1 MFFQVLVNINHYQLY
16 MGLNVNYIFVDKALA
31 KIKDI
36 FGDIPKDKQEN
47 LTDDVL
53 NFLEKMEKKYK
64 IVKKKT

>member
-1 MFFQVLVNINHYQLY
+1 
-16 MGLNVNYIFVDKALA
+16 MGLSVNYIFVDKALA